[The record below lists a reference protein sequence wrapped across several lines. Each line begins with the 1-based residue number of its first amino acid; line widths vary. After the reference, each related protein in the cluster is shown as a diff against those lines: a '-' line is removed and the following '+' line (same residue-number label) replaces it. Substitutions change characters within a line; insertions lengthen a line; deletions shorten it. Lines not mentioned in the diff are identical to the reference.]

1 MTEANPPAK
10 LSDLGRRILFL
21 LKEKDRRGDY
31 PYLFQIASDLEETRE
46 DIKDQLDILKDLG
59 LAKVTFFIGGDAQPF
74 ITGTGKLELEQ
85 WGQAT
90 PVTDSPPISETSSEA
105 QEFQHS
111 TDYASVTWG
120 EQQYQFNK
128 NQATCVRLLHEAW
141 LEGTP
146 YVLGHTLLSAIEGAV
161 KMSGVFRR
169 HPAWKRL
176 ILMGDRKATYRLNL
190 SPQIRPTGAP
200 NPPVKRP

>member
-1 MTEANPPAK
+1 MMEANPSAK

-31 PYLFQIASDLEETRE
+31 PYLSDIAKDLGETPE

-90 PVTDSPPISETSSEA
+90 PVTDSPPISETSSDS
-105 QEFQHS
+105 QEFQPNKDYTVVIWRGKEYFL
-111 TDYASVTWG
+111 TD
-120 EQQYQFNK
+120 
-128 NQATCVRLLHEAW
+128 RL
-141 LEGTP
+141 
-146 YVLGHTLLSAIEGAV
+146 
-161 KMSGVFRR
+161 
-169 HPAWKRL
+169 
-176 ILMGDRKATYRLNL
+176 
-190 SPQIRPTGAP
+190 
-200 NPPVKRP
+200 

>member
-1 MTEANPPAK
+1 MTEANPPDK
-10 LSDLGRRILFL
+10 YEDLGRRILFL
-21 LKEKDRRGDY
+21 LKEKDRQDEYRH
-31 PYLFQIASDLEETRE
+31 LFQIASDLEETPKDVR
-46 DIKDQLDILKDLG
+46 DQLKILKCDG
-59 LAKVTFFIGGDAQPF
+59 LIEVTFFTNGDALPF
-74 ITGTGKLELEQ
+74 ITGKGLKLEKIAQ
-85 WGQAT
+85 TAPQ
-90 PVTDSPPISETSSEA
+90 PDPPPSSETSSDS
-105 QEFQHS
+105 QEFHHS

>member
-1 MTEANPPAK
+1 MTEANPPAQPNE
-10 LSDLGRRILFL
+10 LCRRILFL

-31 PYLFQIASDLEETRE
+31 PYLSDIAKDLGETSE
-46 DIKDQLDILKDLG
+46 DIKDQLDIMKDLG
-59 LAKVTFFIGGDAQPF
+59 LAEVTFFIDEDAQPF
-74 ITGTGKLELEQ
+74 ITGTGKLKLEQ

-90 PVTDSPPISETSSEA
+90 PVTDSPPISETSSES

-141 LEGTP
+141 LKGTP
-146 YVLGHTLLSAIEGAV
+146 YLSSHTLLSEIESASR
-161 KMSGVFRR
+161 MSDLFKR
-169 HPAWKRL
+169 HPAWNSL
-176 ILMGDRKATYRLNL
+176 IVPGARKATYGLKL
-190 SPQIRPTGAP
+190 SPKLPLNSPET
-200 NPPVKRP
+200 PPKVSE